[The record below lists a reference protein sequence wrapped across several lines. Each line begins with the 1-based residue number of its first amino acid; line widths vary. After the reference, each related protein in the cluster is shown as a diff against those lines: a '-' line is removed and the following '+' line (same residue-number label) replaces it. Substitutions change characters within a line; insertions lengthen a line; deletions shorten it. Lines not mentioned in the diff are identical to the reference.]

1 MMKVKSMIGGRFQKE
16 TGGLGAGGKDGG
28 GKVTYVSPHIFR
40 ESYYT

>member
-1 MMKVKSMIGGRFQKE
+1 MMKVKSMRGGRFQKE
-16 TGGLGAGGKDGG
+16 TGGLGAG